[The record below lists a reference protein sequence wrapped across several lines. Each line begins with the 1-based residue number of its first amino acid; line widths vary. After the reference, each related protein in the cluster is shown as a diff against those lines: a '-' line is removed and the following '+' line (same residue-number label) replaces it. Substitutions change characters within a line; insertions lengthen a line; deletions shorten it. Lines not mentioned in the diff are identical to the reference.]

1 VFVGSF
7 GAAALPASKV
17 FTAVAMFG
25 IVVVAGYLLFAMQRT
40 LFGPFELET
49 DYEIGRA
56 PMQDVL
62 PLFAL
67 LALIVILGV
76 APEAFFGM
84 IRDSVEP
91 LFDTTALA
99 LGGGA

>member
-1 VFVGSF
+1 
-7 GAAALPASKV
+7 
-17 FTAVAMFG
+17 
-25 IVVVAGYLLFAMQRT
+25 MQRT
-40 LFGPFELET
+40 LFGPFDLET

-76 APEAFFGM
+76 APEAFFDM
-84 IRDSVEP
+84 IRDSIEP
-91 LFDTTALA
+91 LFDLQVLA